1 LCKWN
6 STTNSNNFS
15 ATLNNPVS
23 SLVSFHVSF
32 IDSAIRKAAEAEIK
46 RLRDLDPVSS
56 IICHLNLS
64 AEKIPWYSH
73 KRSGR

>member
-15 ATLNNPVS
+15 ATLNKQVS
-23 SLVSFHVSF
+23 ALKDIDITI

-56 IICHLNLS
+56 IILT
-64 AEKIPWYSH
+64 
-73 KRSGR
+73 